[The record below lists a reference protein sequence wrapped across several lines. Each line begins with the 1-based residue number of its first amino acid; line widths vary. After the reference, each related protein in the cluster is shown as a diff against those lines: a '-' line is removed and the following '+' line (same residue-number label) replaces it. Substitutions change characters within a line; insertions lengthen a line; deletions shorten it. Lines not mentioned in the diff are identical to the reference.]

1 MLRETYKPEEN
12 VAKLRQVDVLVSQG
26 SQHLTEAQLERLI
39 GAVNAPTRFKDFW
52 SFRHSEI
59 PQWSQ
64 RGHKARIV
72 GIAIENIGGPLAF

>member
-52 SFRHSEI
+52 RT
-59 PQWSQ
+59 
-64 RGHKARIV
+64 
-72 GIAIENIGGPLAF
+72 